1 VTCISHKI
9 EISDTRQESERR
21 QTHCI
26 GAYMK
31 AKRRK
36 KKEHGYNADLHKQ
49 NFKEEEEGKY
59 IDNMQ
64 KMFCFLIFEISVCV
78 YSDSSF
84 SSLINNFI

>member
-9 EISDTRQESERR
+9 EISDPRQERERR

-31 AKRRK
+31 AKRRR

-49 NFKEEEEGKY
+49 NFKEEEDEGKY

-64 KMFCFLIFEISVCV
+64 KMFFLIF
-78 YSDSSF
+78 
-84 SSLINNFI
+84 